1 MNMKRL
7 SLLAGF
13 ILVFGGTAQATC
25 FESVSLGEYP
35 LGEWSDAGRT
45 WVVSDTVGSFS
56 DVVTTLSA
64 AETEAMN
71 MKRLSLLAGF
81 IPVFGGTA
89 QATCFESVSLGEYP
103 LGEWSDAGRTWVVS
117 DTVGSFS
124 DVVTTLS
131 AAETQRD
138 VLLDQCSEKGNAVIA
153 EVERRLNERK
163 AGLGAEFDRTC
174 TDPVFCP
181 MVRDITIRSREHEID
196 QEIGRMR
203 SWYRASIGRCE
214 EHFNYTFNTLSPRL
228 CPQ

>member
-1 MNMKRL
+1 MNLKRL

-56 DVVTTLSA
+56 EVVTTLSA
-64 AETEAMN
+64 AET
-71 MKRLSLLAGF
+71 R
-81 IPVFGGTA
+81 
-89 QATCFESVSLGEYP
+89 
-103 LGEWSDAGRTWVVS
+103 
-117 DTVGSFS
+117 
-124 DVVTTLS
+124 
-131 AAETQRD
+131 RD

-153 EVERRLNERK
+153 EVEKRLNERK

-181 MVRDITIRSREHEID
+181 MVRDITIRARQNEID
-196 QEIGRMR
+196 REVGRMT
-203 SWYRASIGRCE
+203 SWYRERIGRCE
-214 EHFNYTFNTLSPRL
+214 AHFGYMFDTLSPRL
-228 CPQ
+228 CSQ

>member
-1 MNMKRL
+1 LTLLYKAMNMKR
-7 SLLAGF
+7 SVILLAGF
-13 ILVFGGTAQATC
+13 ILVFSGTAYATC
-25 FESVSLGEYP
+25 F
-35 LGEWSDAGRT
+35 R
-45 WVVSDTVGSFS
+45 
-56 DVVTTLSA
+56 
-64 AETEAMN
+64 
-71 MKRLSLLAGF
+71 
-81 IPVFGGTA
+81 
-89 QATCFESVSLGEYP
+89 SVSLGEYP

-138 VLLDQCSEKGNAVIA
+138 ILRDQCSEKGNAVIA
-153 EVERRLNERK
+153 EVEKRLNERK

-203 SWYRASIGRCE
+203 SWYRASINRCE

-228 CPQ
+228 CSQ